1 MNIAVFASGGGS
13 NFQQIIDRVS
23 SGDLD
28 VNISL
33 LVGNNS
39 KAGCFQKAID
49 NSIQTLHISPSH
61 YDNPV
66 EYVYDL
72 LGKLEENKIDL
83 IVLAGYM
90 KMLPAEL
97 IIRYSQ
103 RIVNIHP
110 ALLPAFG
117 GQGMYG
123 MNVHRAVKSYG
134 ARISGVTIHFVDEE
148 YDHGLVIHQEPV
160 PVYDTDSPEDIA
172 ARVLKCEH
180 ATYWRVIKAISDKT
194 ITIDSGEVRGT
205 LHQ

>member
-13 NFQQIIDRVS
+13 NFQQIIDHVAN
-23 SGDLD
+23 GDLA

-39 KAGCFQKAID
+39 KAGCFQKAIE
-49 NSIQTLHISPSH
+49 NSIPTHHTSPSH

-66 EYVYDL
+66 DYVYDL
-72 LGKLEENKIDL
+72 LDKLEENNIDL

-90 KMLPAEL
+90 KMLPVEL
-97 IIRYSQ
+97 IIKYSQ

-134 ARISGVTIHFVDEE
+134 ARVSGVTIHLVDEE
-148 YDHGLVIHQEPV
+148 YDHGLVIHQEAV
-160 PVYDTDSPEDIA
+160 PVYDTDSPEEIA

-180 ATYWRVIKAISDKT
+180 AMYWRVIKAISDKT
-194 ITIDSGEVRGT
+194 ITIVNGEVHGT
-205 LHQ
+205 LHK